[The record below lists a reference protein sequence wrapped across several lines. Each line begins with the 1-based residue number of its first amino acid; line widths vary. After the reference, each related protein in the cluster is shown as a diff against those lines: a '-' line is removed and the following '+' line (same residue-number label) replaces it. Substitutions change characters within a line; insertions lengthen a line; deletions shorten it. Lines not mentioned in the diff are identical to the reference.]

1 MNRLKQSI
9 DVLLVA
15 TCILS
20 AFVLYGCGAQSLG
33 PQEPLLPT
41 IEGSSKFS
49 ARFQLE
55 EEPQFFYDLFGKEL
69 LEGNEVYNYREQ
81 KEFDQNGELFV
92 GWTGQLDSERFSA
105 QLDRTVLTE
114 DSYRGRYTEFAIG
127 DHLRFKPSTLF
138 PNRYILYKTE
148 FDGLRWDISFA
159 QERHLFTL
167 INSRISNPVQL
178 TDAAANLAP
187 TLGRRNGLNED
198 AGVRHIENARLV
210 GFRAQGLLGDI
221 FRVGFTYVN
230 LHKEHPERVENPL
243 MGTVANTP
251 PESISVI
258 FRDDSPED
266 NHDPQILRADYE
278 QFAAFTGEDS
288 QKDRIQGGVGAAFK
302 EMTVTIVTQ
311 ELEDV
316 EPLTAEEEE
325 EGIQP
330 PEPQA
335 LPAETIT
342 ETISVNDIIAMP
354 LGGLP
359 SVVIDTDPAWRIVE
373 GFNKMKIV
381 IVFVDSEG
389 ASPSPEVQQLISEGA
404 IEIDADPRTVQ
415 SVTFDMVV
423 AGDYNIAVIGNSPA
437 NRAESDPDI
446 QEWIKTEDGHIQMP
460 YRDVIQAPGNY
471 GQSSDYTS
479 NRATLQHKPGSW
491 TGEGRPRKVRY
502 RYGAARA
509 ALLYGLDLEGT
520 IGNVFVRAH
529 YSING
534 KYKQYPTI
542 PKGQIGFSRLKTT
555 IEGEDGEEETG
566 ISIDP
571 ATGLP
576 LDSNGIPTYSET
588 EGQRFEAML
597 GGDGADETA
606 ALNADDETMGRETA
620 WFVQLKSRF
629 GKLYLEGV
637 YYHIDPGYTTTYLNF
652 GSNTNRDQEYSLER
666 TPASQAEQDPWDELN
681 YALIEDDDDDDDWPD
696 DDDFDGVLP
705 RADDRDQNGVL
716 DFQEDFLIFDAD
728 PPVFTDLVD
737 LNNNGTIDSLEDD
750 FEPQYEY
757 GIDREGY
764 HVFAEYDLLDNLSL
778 KVGWLNENEI
788 SSRRKNDSKYL
799 HVSYQRDIPD
809 FGTVL
814 FQNRFVRVN
823 DDIPDYTI
831 TLRVGEL
838 EPVQISDELDFYNAR
853 VNTTTLQ
860 FLYTAVPN
868 LTLEAKFLV
877 VFQNQFEPDEADAIF
892 LDIEAAD
899 PEDDFDPATAD
910 QRVDFMVP
918 DEQVRAG
925 GDRREFPFYPDHGIN
940 ALDANDPGLIYDP
953 LNWKPRRYPERS
965 VYNHQIILKGRY
977 EIPLGELPFVD
988 RIGEDLTLTPMVKYI
1003 WDYAVDRDLEVYEDE
1018 EENEL
1023 GEIEILEIPESL
1035 NPIFFRPTDDEPI
1048 EYLRF
1053 NRESREDVLGV
1064 RLDYQFSQRMNIL
1077 GGFQYRKF
1085 TNRDESFKRYLATPG
1100 FEEEDA
1106 PILYRPDLRTR
1117 IFEIQAIN
1125 RGEWLGFNIVILA
1138 GYRRTTILLDNTTSN
1153 TTFVRAM
1160 MGF

>member
-114 DSYRGRYTEFAIG
+114 DSFRGRYTEFAIG
-127 DHLRFKPSTLF
+127 DSMRFKPSTLF

-230 LHKEHPERVENPL
+230 LHKEHPERVENPM

-251 PESISVI
+251 PESITVV

-266 NHDPQILRADYE
+266 NHNLVT
-278 QFAAFTGEDS
+278 QFSGYDANLHSDNL
-288 QKDRIQGGVGAAFK
+288 QGGVGAAFK
-302 EMTVTIVTQ
+302 GMSITVITQ
-311 ELEDV
+311 EVEDLTPEEIEEGV
-316 EPLTAEEEE
+316 EPKT
-325 EGIQP
+325 QP
-330 PEPQA
+330 A
-335 LPAETIT
+335 KT
-342 ETISVNDIIAMP
+342 EKIDVFVNDVTPIDV
-354 LGGLP
+354 GGLP
-359 SVVIDTDPAWRIVE
+359 SEIRESVDGNWVMVD
-373 GFNKMKIV
+373 GFNKMKYDL
-381 IVFVDSEG
+381 VFEEHG
-389 ASPSPEVQQLISEGA
+389 
-404 IEIDADPRTVQ
+404 IEARTVQ
-415 SVTFDMVV
+415 SVVFDMVV
-423 AGDYNIAVIGNSPA
+423 AGDYNIAVIGFSNA
-437 NRAESDPDI
+437 NKAAEGADPFAE
-446 QEWIKTEDGHIQMP
+446 EWIKTEDGHIEMP

-479 NRATLQHKPGSW
+479 NRSSLRDDPGSW
-491 TGEGRPRKVRY
+491 TGEGRPRKVSY

-509 ALLYGLDLEGT
+509 AVLYGLDLEGT

-542 PKGQIGFSRLKTT
+542 PKGQTGFSRLKPT
-555 IEGEDGEEETG
+555 IIGEDGEEETG
-566 ISIDP
+566 VSIDP

-576 LDSNGIPTYSET
+576 LDRNGVPTYSET
-588 EGQRFEAML
+588 EGERFEARL
-597 GGDGADETA
+597 GGDGTDESGDGE
-606 ALNADDETMGRETA
+606 LGREAA
-620 WFVQLKSRF
+620 WFIHLRSRF

-652 GSNTNRDQEYSLER
+652 GANTDRDQPYTLER
-666 TPASQAEQDPWDELN
+666 TPESQAERDPWDEVN

-696 DDDFDGVLP
+696 DIDFDGVLP

-757 GIDREGY
+757 GVDRAGY

-778 KVGWLNENEI
+778 KVGWLNESEV

-799 HVSYQRDIPD
+799 HVTYQRDIPD

-814 FQNRFVRVN
+814 FQNRFVRVR

-877 VFQNQFEPDEADAIF
+877 VLQKQFEQDEEGAIF
-892 LDIEAAD
+892 LDVEGSGD
-899 PEDDFDPATAD
+899 EDDPLTAD

-918 DEQVRAG
+918 VEQVRASG
-925 GDRREFPFYPDHGIN
+925 EKREFPFYPDHGIN
-940 ALDANDPGLIYDP
+940 ALNPEDPGLIYDAE
-953 LNWKPRRYPERS
+953 NWKRRRYPERDIR
-965 VYNHQIILKGRY
+965 NQQTILKARY
-977 EIPLGELPFVD
+977 EIPLGDLPFID

-1003 WDYAVDRDLEVYEDE
+1003 WDRAFDRGAE
-1018 EENEL
+1018 EI
-1023 GEIEILEIPESL
+1023 GDAL
-1035 NPIFFRPTDDEPI
+1035 NPRLFVPTDDEPI

-1053 NRESREDVLGV
+1053 NRRSREDVLGV
-1064 RLDYQFSQRMNIL
+1064 RLDYQFTQRMNIL

-1085 TNRDESFKRYLATPG
+1085 TNRDNNFKQYLTNFP
-1100 FEEEDA
+1100 EDEDV
-1106 PILYRPDLRTR
+1106 PVLFRPDLRTR
-1117 IFEIQAIN
+1117 IFEVQAIN

-1138 GYRRTTILLDNTTSN
+1138 GYRRTTILLDHTTSN

>member
-1 MNRLKQSI
+1 MNRLKQSF

-20 AFVLYGCGAQSLG
+20 AFVFYGCGAQSLG

-81 KEFDQNGELFV
+81 KEFDQNGELYV

-114 DSYRGRYTEFAIG
+114 DSFRGRYTEFAIG
-127 DHLRFKPSTLF
+127 DSMRFKPSTLF

-198 AGVRHIENARLV
+198 AGVRHIENARLL

-230 LHKEHPERVENPL
+230 LHKEHPERVENPM

-251 PESISVI
+251 PEVISVV

-266 NHDPQILRADYE
+266 NHNLVT
-278 QFAAFTGEDS
+278 QFSGYDEN
-288 QKDRIQGGVGAAFK
+288 QHGGNLQGGVGAAFK
-302 EMTVTIVTQ
+302 GLTATVMTQ
-311 ELEDV
+311 ELEDLTPAEIEEGV
-316 EPLTAEEEE
+316 EPKS
-325 EGIQP
+325 QP
-330 PEPQA
+330 SQTQKIEVF
-335 LPAETIT
+335 
-342 ETISVNDIIAMP
+342 VNDLTPIDV
-354 LGGLP
+354 GGLP
-359 SVVIDTDPAWRIVE
+359 SEIRDSVDGEWKIVD
-373 GFNKMKIV
+373 GFNKMKYDL
-381 IVFVDSEG
+381 VFADHG
-389 ASPSPEVQQLISEGA
+389 I
-404 IEIDADPRTVQ
+404 DPRTVQ
-415 SVTFDMVV
+415 SVVFDMVV
-423 AGDYNIAVIGNSPA
+423 AGDYNIAVIGFSDA
-437 NRAESDPDI
+437 NKAAEGADPFAE
-446 QEWIKTEDGHIQMP
+446 EWIKTEDGHIEMP
-460 YRDVIQAPGNY
+460 YRDVIEAPGNY
-471 GQSSDYTS
+471 GQSPDYTS
-479 NRATLQHKPGSW
+479 NRSSLFDNPSSW
-491 TGEGRPRKVRY
+491 EGEGRPRKVRY
-502 RYGAARA
+502 HYGAARA
-509 ALLYGLDLEGT
+509 AVLYGLDLEGT
-520 IGNVFVRAH
+520 IGNVFLRAH

-534 KYKQYPTI
+534 KYKQYPTV
-542 PKGQIGFSRLKTT
+542 PKDQIGFSRLKPT
-555 IEGEDGEEETG
+555 IQGEDGEEETG

-576 LDSNGIPTYSET
+576 LDRNGIPTYSET
-588 EGQRFEAML
+588 EGERFEARL
-597 GGDGADETA
+597 GGDGTDESG
-606 ALNADDETMGRETA
+606 DGEMGRETA
-620 WFVQLKSRF
+620 WFIHLRSRF

-652 GSNTNRDQEYSLER
+652 GSNTDRDQPYTLER
-666 TPASQAEQDPWDELN
+666 TPESQAERDPWDEVN

-696 DDDFDGVLP
+696 DIDFDGVLP

-757 GIDREGY
+757 GVDRAGY

-778 KVGWLNENEI
+778 KVGWLNENQV
-788 SSRRKNDSKYL
+788 SSRRQNDSKYL
-799 HVSYQRDIPD
+799 HVTYQRDIPD

-814 FQNRFVRVN
+814 FQNRFVRVR

-877 VFQNQFEPDEADAIF
+877 VLQKQFEQDEEGAIF
-892 LDIEAAD
+892 LDVEGSGD
-899 PEDDFDPATAD
+899 EDDPLTAD

-918 DEQVRAG
+918 IEQVRSSG
-925 GDRREFPFYPDHGIN
+925 EKREFPFYPDHGIN
-940 ALDANDPGLIYDP
+940 ALDPEDPGLIYDAE
-953 LNWKPRRYPERS
+953 NWKKRRYPERDIR
-965 VYNHQIILKGRY
+965 NQQTILKARY
-977 EIPLGELPFVD
+977 EIPLGDLPFID

-1003 WDYAVDRDLEVYEDE
+1003 WDRAFDRGAE
-1018 EENEL
+1018 EISEA
-1023 GEIEILEIPESL
+1023 L
-1035 NPIFFRPTDDEPI
+1035 NPRLFVPTDDEPV

-1053 NRESREDVLGV
+1053 NRRSREDVLGV
-1064 RLDYQFSQRMNIL
+1064 RLDYQFTQRMNIL

-1085 TNRDESFKRYLATPG
+1085 TNRDNNFKNYLVDFP
-1100 FEEEDA
+1100 EDEDV
-1106 PILYRPDLRTR
+1106 PILFRPDLRTR
-1117 IFEIQAIN
+1117 IFEVQAIN

-1138 GYRRTTILLDNTTSN
+1138 GYRRTTILLDHTTSN